1 MEPTITAQTTTTET
15 NTKRRLAV
23 ILSGIVLI
31 VLVALVGWLVMNL
44 NNNIGSQTPIVQT
57 SSSRNNSVV
66 NVDSTQ
72 SSTTSMVTAAKPKPF
87 ELSGKVFNPFVSAE
101 ANVKYAGEVLDVA
114 KVELISS
121 EAVGTAADDLAISTA
136 EYELTVQVQWDSIDT
151 FIPKSVGKTNVA
163 NPNFANLFRLNIPDT
178 DTTNQYTYLNNLRTT
193 NCDVEPEANEECAD
207 SFIKLNDRAS
217 LLIRC
222 QAIQVTGLA
231 ECDRVVSTLRVTI

>member
-1 MEPTITAQTTTTET
+1 MEPTITPTTTNLET
-15 NTKRRLAV
+15 NSKRRLAV
-23 ILSGIVLI
+23 ILSGVVLI

-44 NNNIGSQTPIVQT
+44 NNNLGTQPQIIPTTT
-57 SSSRNNSVV
+57 SRSNSIV
-66 NVDSTQ
+66 NVDGTQ
-72 SSTTSMVTAAKPKPF
+72 SSTTSMVSAAKPKPF
-87 ELSGKVFNPFVSAE
+87 ELSGKVFNPFISAE
-101 ANVKYAGEVLDVA
+101 SNVSYSGEVLDVA

-163 NPNFANLFRLNIPDT
+163 SVSLPNLFRLNIPDT
-178 DTTNQYTYLNNLRTT
+178 DTTNQYTYLTNLRSS
-193 NCDVEPEANEECAD
+193 NCDVEPEENEECAD
-207 SFIKLNDRAS
+207 SFIKLNERAS

-231 ECDRVVSTLRVTI
+231 ECDRVVGTLRIQI